1 MSRHVF
7 YSLDYDADRSRVE
20 LVRNLARLQANPEA
34 KPNEWATI
42 TRSGDFAIKRWL
54 EQQLRGRSCMIVLI
68 GADTASRPGVRHEIA
83 RARQLQLGL
92 LGVHVHG
99 LADAKGK
106 QSTKGPSPFEAQD
119 AEGSQAAAVAV
130 YDPPETESKQVY
142 RFIADHLEAWVEK
155 AVASRVAKPPPLGRS

>member
-7 YSLDYDADRSRVE
+7 YSLHYDADRSRVD
-20 LVRNLARLQANPEA
+20 LVRNLARLQANLEA

-68 GADTASRPGVRHEIA
+68 GADTASRPGVRHEMA

-106 QSTKGPSPFEAQD
+106 QSTKGPSPFD
-119 AEGSQAAAVAV
+119 AHDAAVAV

-155 AVASRVAKPPPLGRS
+155 AVAGRIAKPPPP